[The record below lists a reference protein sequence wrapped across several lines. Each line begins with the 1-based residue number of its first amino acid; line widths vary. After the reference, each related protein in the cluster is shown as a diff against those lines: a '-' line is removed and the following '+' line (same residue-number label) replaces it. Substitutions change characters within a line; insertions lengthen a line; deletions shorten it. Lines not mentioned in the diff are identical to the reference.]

1 MHCRMVRLKRLR
13 YHVPHQLRPPGD
25 QAGMVPDVQQR
36 KSGQHRD
43 PRHREG
49 CILELTPTNMQ
60 PSTGSSHGKRLV
72 KVHMTN
78 ITTAGGR
85 VGEADLSIQIRSVEV
100 DLTTV
105 TMDDVAR
112 LPDAVLEHAKCR
124 WVCDLRNEI
133 RLGTNAV
140 LMGGAHHESCE
151 VIFVLLCLRAEV
163 WDVEAT
169 VRQTLYR
176 DHL

>member
-1 MHCRMVRLKRLR
+1 
-13 YHVPHQLRPPGD
+13 
-25 QAGMVPDVQQR
+25 
-36 KSGQHRD
+36 
-43 PRHREG
+43 
-49 CILELTPTNMQ
+49 
-60 PSTGSSHGKRLV
+60 
-72 KVHMTN
+72 MTN

-124 WVCDLRNEI
+124 WIRDLGNEI

-140 LMGGAHHESCE
+140 LMGCAHHESCK

-163 WDVEAT
+163 RDVEAT
-169 VRQTLYR
+169 IRQTLHR